1 LTVSLLAGEQAR
13 SNVSKGAT
21 MTNRRAKAVAT
32 ATVLGLGALGGVA
45 LGSNPGM
52 PSAAQQGGGGAT
64 ASVTTSASGAGAV
77 PSGKAVGIKSAS
89 NGRAPI
95 VTRASGG
102 GLGATPRDD

>member
-1 LTVSLLAGEQAR
+1 MS
-13 SNVSKGAT
+13 
-21 MTNRRAKAVAT
+21 NRRAKAVAT

-52 PSAAQQGGGGAT
+52 PSAAQQAGGRAT
-64 ASVTTSASGAGAV
+64 ASVTTSASTSAV
-77 PSGKAVGIKSAS
+77 PTSQTVALKSAI

-102 GLGATPRDD
+102 GLGGVPHDD

>member
-1 LTVSLLAGEQAR
+1 
-13 SNVSKGAT
+13 

-52 PSAAQQGGGGAT
+52 PSATQPTAAGAG
-64 ASVTTSASGAGAV
+64 AVVTSASGTAAAPSTQTVANLNGAV
-77 PSGKAVGIKSAS
+77 K
-89 NGRAPI
+89 RAPI

-102 GLGATPRDD
+102 LKTTDD

>member
-1 LTVSLLAGEQAR
+1 
-13 SNVSKGAT
+13 
-21 MTNRRAKAVAT
+21 MTNRRTKAVAT

-52 PSAAQQGGGGAT
+52 PSAGQQTAGSGAT
-64 ASVTTSASGAGAV
+64 ASVVTSASGTTAV
-77 PSGKAVGIKSAS
+77 PTSQTVALKSAT

-102 GLGATPRDD
+102 GLGAAPRDD

>member
-1 LTVSLLAGEQAR
+1 
-13 SNVSKGAT
+13 

-52 PSAAQQGGGGAT
+52 PSAAQQASGGAT
-64 ASVTTSASGAGAV
+64 ASVLTSASGTAAV
-77 PSGKAVGIKSAS
+77 PTSQTVAIKSVAS
-89 NGRAPI
+89 GRAPI

-102 GLGATPRDD
+102 GLTSVPRDD

>member
-1 LTVSLLAGEQAR
+1 MS
-13 SNVSKGAT
+13 
-21 MTNRRAKAVAT
+21 NRRAKAVAT

-52 PSAAQQGGGGAT
+52 PSAGQQAGSGAT
-64 ASVTTSASGAGAV
+64 ASVVTSASGASAIPAGQTVAL
-77 PSGKAVGIKSAS
+77 KSAT

-102 GLGATPRDD
+102 GLTGVVRDD